1 MGQLGLSHFGPLEQK
16 IHFKATLRPKENPSV
31 NQALA
36 TSSLDSSPET
46 TRFGSGKSVK
56 RLEDQQLLLGAGQYT
71 NDVTLPGQSHLVFL
85 RSPYPHAKI
94 TRLDTMA
101 AKAMPGVYGLITGQ
115 DLLAAGVKP
124 MARPMNFKR
133 ADGGPLSSTTRYPLA
148 TDTVRFVGEP
158 IAAVVA
164 DTEENARNA
173 AEAIQIEFD
182 PLQSAST
189 LADALAPNAP
199 LFTEAPDNRVAETR
213 YGDITATQAAFAQ
226 AAHVVHLDI
235 VNQRVAALAIE
246 PRSVLAYPEN
256 GRLTIRMSSQ
266 MPTGVRTTV
275 SDLLGID
282 KEKVRV
288 LVGDVGGG
296 FGMKTGA
303 YAEDVVTAFCAHTL
317 ARPVK
322 WIADRSEEFL
332 SSAHGRDIQTKASLA
347 LAQDGKI
354 LGLRIETLA
363 NVGAYPTMTGLA
375 IQMLIGPWVQS
386 SVYDI
391 QTIDYHF
398 TGVMTNT
405 ASTGAYRGAGR
416 PEAIYNMERLMD
428 EAARVSGID
437 RVQLRRKNLIKP
449 DQMPYKN
456 PMGQVYDTGAFEMI
470 MNEALEKA
478 DWHGFAKREAAS
490 KAKGLWRGL
499 GIATFLEW
507 TGGNA
512 LEENVQVQ
520 ILADGMIEVVSAVNA
535 MGQGIATS
543 LAQLVVDV
551 FGVDISQVRVILGDT
566 DRANGFGSAG
576 SRSLFTGGSAMRV
589 GAEKTL
595 DKARELAG
603 QALEASASDL
613 AYQGGTFSVK
623 GTDLKISL
631 ADLAKRQPEAR
642 IEMQSS
648 TTASGPTW
656 PNGCHICEIE
666 LNPATGETKVVSYIS
681 MNDAGR
687 IVNPMIVEGQLDG
700 GAVQGMGQ
708 ALLEGMVYD
717 AESGQLLTGSL
728 MDYAAPRADIM
739 PEMFHTF
746 TNQTVPSTNNVL
758 GVKGVGELGT
768 IGATPCVVNAVADA
782 MARNGHA
789 DKALKL
795 QMPMTAFRLWELLH
809 SV

>member
-1 MGQLGLSHFGPLEQK
+1 
-16 IHFKATLRPKENPSV
+16 
-31 NQALA
+31 
-36 TSSLDSSPET
+36 
-46 TRFGSGKSVK
+46 
-56 RLEDQQLLLGAGQYT
+56 
-71 NDVTLPGQSHLVFL
+71 LPC
-85 RSPYPHAKI
+85 A
-94 TRLDTMA
+94 TRL
-101 AKAMPGVYGLITGQ
+101 
-115 DLLAAGVKP
+115 
-124 MARPMNFKR
+124 
-133 ADGGPLSSTTRYPLA
+133 S
-148 TDTVRFVGEP
+148 
-158 IAAVVA
+158 
-164 DTEENARNA
+164 
-173 AEAIQIEFD
+173 
-182 PLQSAST
+182 
-189 LADALAPNAP
+189 DALASEAP
-199 LFTEAPDNRVAETR
+199 LLTDAPDNRVAETR
-213 YGDITATQAAFAQ
+213 YGDAAATQAAFDQ

-235 VNQRVAALAIE
+235 VNQRLAALSIE
-246 PRSVLAYPEN
+246 PRSVLAYVEN
-256 GRLTIRMSSQ
+256 ARLTVRLSSQ
-266 MPTGVRTTV
+266 MPTGVRTALCDV
-275 SDLLGID
+275 IGLD
-282 KEKVRV
+282 KENVRV
-288 LVGDVGGG
+288 IVGDVGGG

-303 YAEDVVTAFCAHTL
+303 YAEDIVTAYCAHKL
-317 ARPVK
+317 GRPVK
-322 WIADRSEEFL
+322 WIADRNEEFL
-332 SSAHGRDIQTKASLA
+332 SSSHGRDIETKASMA
-347 LAQDGKI
+347 IAKDGKI

-416 PEAIYNMERLMD
+416 PEAIYNIERLMD

-437 RVQLRRKNLIKP
+437 RITLRRKNFVQP
-449 DQMPYKN
+449 SQMPYKN
-456 PMGQVYDTGAFEMI
+456 PMGQVYDVGAFEMI
-470 MNEALEKA
+470 MDEALQKA
-478 DWHGFAKREAAS
+478 DWLGFAQREAAS

-499 GIATFLEW
+499 GVATFLEW

-512 LEENVQVQ
+512 LEENVNVQV
-520 ILADGMIEVVSAVNA
+520 LSDGMIEVTSAVNA

-603 QALEASASDL
+603 QALEAAPTDL
-613 AYQGGTFSVK
+613 AYQSGTFSVK

-631 ADLAKRQPEAR
+631 AELAKKQPNER
-642 IEMQSS
+642 IEIQSS

-656 PNGCHICEIE
+656 PNGCHICEVE
-666 LNPATGETKVVSYIS
+666 VNPSTGETQVVSYTS
-681 MNDAGR
+681 VNDIGR
-687 IVNPMIVEGQLDG
+687 VVNPLIVEGQLDG

-708 ALLEGMVYD
+708 ALLEALVYD
-717 AESGQLLTGSL
+717 PESGQLVTGSL

-739 PEMFHTF
+739 PQMFHTF

-768 IGATPCVVNAVADA
+768 IGATPCVVNAIADA
-782 MARNGHA
+782 LAKNGLSKQAPH
-789 DKALKL
+789 L
-795 QMPMTAFRLWELLH
+795 QMPLTPYNLWEQMQ
-809 SV
+809 VE

>member
-1 MGQLGLSHFGPLEQK
+1 M
-16 IHFKATLRPKENPSV
+16 
-31 NQALA
+31 NQASA
-36 TSSLDSSPET
+36 TSSVDSSPET
-46 TRFGSGKSVK
+46 TRFGSGQSVK
-56 RLEDQQLLLGAGQYT
+56 RLEDHQLLLGDGQYT
-71 NDVTLPGQSHLVFL
+71 NDVSLPNQSFLVFL

-94 TRLDTMA
+94 TRLDTSA

-124 MARPMNFKR
+124 MARAMNFKR
-133 ADGGPLSSTTRYPLA
+133 ADGSPLSSTTRYPLA

-158 IAAVVA
+158 IVAVVA

-173 AEAIQIEFD
+173 SEAIQIEFD
-182 PLQSAST
+182 PLQSASN

-199 LFTEAPDNRVAETR
+199 LFTDAPDNRVAETR

-266 MPTGVRTTV
+266 MPTGVRNTV
-275 SDLLGID
+275 SDLIGID
-282 KEKVRV
+282 KENIRV
-288 LVGDVGGG
+288 IVGDVGGG

-332 SSAHGRDIQTKASLA
+332 SSAHGRDIQTKAALA
-347 LAQDGKI
+347 LAKDGKI

-437 RVQLRRKNLIKP
+437 RVELRRKNFIKP
-449 DQMPYKN
+449 EQMPYKN
-456 PMGQVYDTGAFEMI
+456 PMGQIYDTGAFEVI
-470 MNEALEKA
+470 MNGALEKA
-478 DWHGFAKREAAS
+478 NWQGFAKREADS
-490 KAKGLWRGL
+490 KARGLWRGL

-589 GAEKTL
+589 GAEKAL
-595 DKARELAG
+595 DKARDLAG
-603 QALEASASDL
+603 QALEASPADL

-623 GTDLKISL
+623 GTDLQISL
-631 ADLAKRQPEAR
+631 ADLAKRQPEER
-642 IEMQSS
+642 IEMHSS

-656 PNGCHICEIE
+656 PNGCHICEVE
-666 LNPATGETKVVSYIS
+666 LNPATGETKVVSYTS

-717 AESGQLLTGSL
+717 PESGQLLTGSL

-739 PEMFHTF
+739 PAMFHTY

-782 MARNGHA
+782 MARNGQA
-789 DKALKL
+789 DKAPKL
-795 QMPMTAFRLWELLH
+795 QMPMTPFRLWQLLH
-809 SV
+809 AG

>member
-1 MGQLGLSHFGPLEQK
+1 MSDNTTQAIPEQ
-16 IHFKATLRPKENPSV
+16 
-31 NQALA
+31 
-36 TSSLDSSPET
+36 T
-46 TRFGSGKSVK
+46 TRFGSGHAVK
-56 RLEDQQLLLGAGQYT
+56 RVEDQLLLLGSGTYA
-71 NDVTLPGQSHLVFL
+71 NDVSLPDQSHLVFL

-94 TRLDTMA
+94 TSIDTQA
-101 AKAMPGVYGLITGQ
+101 AKAMPGVHGVLTGQ
-115 DLLAAGVKP
+115 DLLAAGLKP
-124 MARPMNFKR
+124 MARPVNFKR
-133 ADGGPLSSTTRYPLA
+133 ADGSPLSSTTRYILA

-158 IAAVVA
+158 VVAVVA
-164 DTEENARNA
+164 ETEEQAKNA
-173 AEAIQIEFD
+173 AEAIQIDFE
-182 PLQSAST
+182 PLPSAT
-189 LADALAPNAP
+189 LLSDALAPSAP
-199 LFTEAPDNRVAETR
+199 LLTEAPDNRVAETR
-213 YGDITATQAAFAQ
+213 YGDAAATQRAFDQ
-226 AAHVVHLDI
+226 AVHVVHLNI
-235 VNQRVAALAIE
+235 VNQRLAALSIE
-246 PRSVLAYPEN
+246 PRSVLAYVDN
-256 GRLTIRMSSQ
+256 GRLTIRLSSQ
-266 MPTGVRTTV
+266 MPTGVRTSV
-275 SDLLGID
+275 CDVIGLD
-282 KEKVRV
+282 KENVRV
-288 LVGDVGGG
+288 IVGDVGGG

-303 YAEDVVTAFCAHTL
+303 YAEDLVTAYCAHKL
-317 ARPVK
+317 GRPVK
-322 WIADRSEEFL
+322 WIADRNEEFL
-332 SSAHGRDIQTKASLA
+332 SSSHGRDIETQASLA

-398 TGVMTNT
+398 TGVLTNT

-437 RVQLRRKNLIKP
+437 RIELRRKNFVTP
-449 DQMPYKN
+449 SQMPYKN
-456 PMGQVYDTGAFEMI
+456 PMGQVYDVGDFEMI
-470 MNEALEKA
+470 MDEALQKA
-478 DWHGFAKREAAS
+478 DWNGFAQREATS

-499 GIATFLEW
+499 GVATFLEW

-512 LEENVQVQ
+512 LEENVHVQ
-520 ILADGMIEVVSAVNA
+520 ILADGMIEVASAVNA

-595 DKARELAG
+595 GKARDLAG
-603 QALEASASDL
+603 QALEASPADL
-613 AYQGGTFSVK
+613 AYQSGSFSVK

-631 ADLAKRQPEAR
+631 AELAKRQPDGR
-642 IEMQSS
+642 IEIQSS

-656 PNGCHICEIE
+656 PNGCHICEVEI
-666 LNPATGETKVVSYIS
+666 NPSTGETQVVSYTS
-681 MNDAGR
+681 VNDIGR
-687 IVNPMIVEGQLDG
+687 VVNPMIVEGQLDG

-708 ALLEGMVYD
+708 ALLEALVYD
-717 AESGQLLTGSL
+717 PESGQLVTGSL

-739 PEMFHTF
+739 PQMFNTY
-746 TNQTVPSTNNVL
+746 TNQSVPSTNNVL

-768 IGATPCVVNAVADA
+768 IGATPCVVNAIADA
-782 MARNGHA
+782 LARNGQA
-789 DKALKL
+789 DKAPQL
-795 QMPMTAFRLWELLH
+795 QMPLTPYKLWEQMQAN
-809 SV
+809 

>member
-1 MGQLGLSHFGPLEQK
+1 MGQLGVSHFGPLEQK
-16 IHFKATLRPKENPSV
+16 IHFKATLRLKETPSV

-71 NDVTLPGQSHLVFL
+71 NDVTLPGQSYLVFL

-94 TRLDTMA
+94 TRLDTLA

-173 AEAIQIEFD
+173 VEAIQIEFD

-666 LNPATGETKVVSYIS
+666 LNPATGETKVVSYTS

>member
-1 MGQLGLSHFGPLEQK
+1 MGQLGASHFRPLKQK

-36 TSSLDSSPET
+36 TPSLDSSPET

-71 NDVTLPGQSHLVFL
+71 NDVTLPGQSYLVFL

-94 TRLDTMA
+94 TNLDTTA

-133 ADGGPLSSTTRYPLA
+133 ADGSPLSCTTRYPLA

-158 IAAVVA
+158 IVAVVA

-173 AEAIQIEFD
+173 TEAIQIEFD

-199 LFTEAPDNRVAETR
+199 LFTDAPDNRVAETR

-226 AAHVVHLDI
+226 AAHVIHLDI

-266 MPTGVRTTV
+266 MPSGVRTTV
-275 SDLLGID
+275 SDLLSID

-398 TGVMTNT
+398 TGVMTHT

-416 PEAIYNMERLMD
+416 PEAIYNMERLLD

-437 RVQLRRKNLIKP
+437 RVQLRRKNFIKP
-449 DQMPYKN
+449 EQMPYKN

-470 MNEALEKA
+470 MDEALDKA

-520 ILADGMIEVVSAVNA
+520 ILADGMIEVASAVNA

-603 QALEASASDL
+603 QALEASAADL

-666 LNPATGETKVVSYIS
+666 LNPATGETKVVSYTS

-708 ALLEGMVYD
+708 ALLEGLVYD
-717 AESGQLLTGSL
+717 PESGQLLTGSL

-782 MARNGHA
+782 MARNGNA
-789 DKALKL
+789 NKALKL
-795 QMPMTAFRLWELLH
+795 QMPMTPFRLWELLH
-809 SV
+809 TE

>member
-1 MGQLGLSHFGPLEQK
+1 MSDNTTQAIPEQ
-16 IHFKATLRPKENPSV
+16 
-31 NQALA
+31 
-36 TSSLDSSPET
+36 T
-46 TRFGSGKSVK
+46 TRFGSGHAVK
-56 RLEDQQLLLGAGQYT
+56 RVEDQLLLLGSGTYA
-71 NDVTLPGQSHLVFL
+71 NDVSLPGQTHLVFL

-94 TRLDTMA
+94 TSIDTQA
-101 AKAMPGVYGLITGQ
+101 AKAMPGVHGVLTGQ
-115 DLLAAGVKP
+115 DLLAAGLKP
-124 MARPMNFKR
+124 MARPVNFKR
-133 ADGGPLSSTTRYPLA
+133 ADGSPLSSTTRYILA

-158 IAAVVA
+158 IVAVVA
-164 DTEENARNA
+164 DTEEQAKNA
-173 AEAIQIEFD
+173 AEAIQIDFE
-182 PLQSAST
+182 PLPSAT
-189 LADALAPNAP
+189 LLSDALAPSAP
-199 LFTEAPDNRVAETR
+199 LLTEAPDNRVAETR
-213 YGDITATQAAFAQ
+213 YGDAAATQKAFDQ
-226 AAHVVHLDI
+226 AAHVIHLNI
-235 VNQRVAALAIE
+235 VNQRLAALSIE
-246 PRSVLAYPEN
+246 PRSVLAYIDN
-256 GRLTIRMSSQ
+256 GRLTIRLSSQ
-266 MPTGVRTTV
+266 MPTGVRTSV
-275 SDLLGID
+275 CDVMGLN
-282 KEKVRV
+282 KENVRV
-288 LVGDVGGG
+288 IVGDVGGG

-303 YAEDVVTAFCAHTL
+303 YAEDLVTAYCAHKL
-317 ARPVK
+317 GCPVK
-322 WIADRSEEFL
+322 WIADRNEEFL
-332 SSAHGRDIQTKASLA
+332 SSSHGRDIETQASMA

-354 LGLRIETLA
+354 LGLRIESLA

-398 TGVMTNT
+398 TGVLTNT

-437 RVQLRRKNLIKP
+437 RIELRRKNFVTP
-449 DQMPYKN
+449 SQMPYKN
-456 PMGQVYDTGAFEMI
+456 PMGQVYDVGAFEMI
-470 MNEALEKA
+470 MDEALQKA
-478 DWHGFAKREAAS
+478 DWNGFAQREATS

-499 GIATFLEW
+499 GVATFLEW

-520 ILADGMIEVVSAVNA
+520 ILADGMIEVASAVNA

-603 QALEASASDL
+603 QALEASPADL
-613 AYQGGTFSVK
+613 AYQAGSFSVK

-631 ADLAKRQPEAR
+631 AELAKRQPDAR
-642 IEMQSS
+642 IEIQSS

-656 PNGCHICEIE
+656 PNGCHICEVE
-666 LNPATGETKVVSYIS
+666 VNPSTGEAQVLSYTS
-681 MNDAGR
+681 VNDIGR
-687 IVNPMIVEGQLDG
+687 VVNPMIVEGQLDG

-708 ALLEGMVYD
+708 ALLEALVYD
-717 AESGQLLTGSL
+717 AESGQLVTGSL

-739 PEMFHTF
+739 PKMFKTY
-746 TNQTVPSTNNVL
+746 TNQSVPSTNNVL

-768 IGATPCVVNAVADA
+768 IGATPCVVNAIADA
-782 MARNGHA
+782 LARNGQA
-789 DKALKL
+789 DKAPQL
-795 QMPMTAFRLWELLH
+795 QMPLTPYKLWEQMQAN
-809 SV
+809 

>member
-1 MGQLGLSHFGPLEQK
+1 M
-16 IHFKATLRPKENPSV
+16 

-71 NDVTLPGQSHLVFL
+71 NDVTLPGQSYLVFL

-94 TRLDTMA
+94 TRLDTLA

-133 ADGGPLSSTTRYPLA
+133 ADGSPLSSTTRFPLA

-158 IAAVVA
+158 IVAVVA

-173 AEAIQIEFD
+173 AEAIQIDFD

-226 AAHVVHLDI
+226 GAHVVHLDI

-375 IQMLIGPWVQS
+375 IQMVIGPWVQS

-437 RVQLRRKNLIKP
+437 RVELRRKNFIKP
-449 DQMPYKN
+449 EQMPYKN
-456 PMGQVYDTGAFEMI
+456 PMGQIYDTGAFEMI

-520 ILADGMIEVVSAVNA
+520 ILADGMIEVASAVNA

-595 DKARELAG
+595 DKARHLAG
-603 QALEASASDL
+603 QALEASPADL
-613 AYQGGTFSVK
+613 AYQAGSFSVK
-623 GTDLKISL
+623 GTDLQISL
-631 ADLAKRQPEAR
+631 ADLAKRQPEAP

-656 PNGCHICEIE
+656 PNGCHICEVE
-666 LNPATGETKVVSYIS
+666 LNPATGETRVVSYTS

-708 ALLEGMVYD
+708 ALLEGLVYD

-739 PEMFHTF
+739 PEMFHTH

-768 IGATPCVVNAVADA
+768 IGATPCVVNALADA
-782 MARNGHA
+782 LARNGNA
-789 DKALKL
+789 DKAPKL
-795 QMPMTAFRLWELLH
+795 QMPLTPFRLWELLH
-809 SV
+809 KA

>member
-1 MGQLGLSHFGPLEQK
+1 
-16 IHFKATLRPKENPSV
+16 V
-31 NQALA
+31 NQASA
-36 TSSLDSSPET
+36 TSSLDSTPET
-46 TRFGSGKSVK
+46 ARFGSGQSVK
-56 RLEDQQLLLGAGQYT
+56 RLEDQQLLVGAGQYT
-71 NDVTLPGQSHLVFL
+71 NDVSLPNQSFLVFF

-94 TRLDTMA
+94 TRLDTSA
-101 AKAMPGVYGLITGQ
+101 AKGMPGVHGLITGQ

-124 MARPMNFKR
+124 MARAMNFKR
-133 ADGGPLSSTTRYPLA
+133 ADGSPLSSTTRYPLA

-158 IAAVVA
+158 IVAVVA

-173 AEAIQIEFD
+173 SEAIQIEFD
-182 PLQSAST
+182 PLQSASN

-199 LFTEAPDNRVAETR
+199 LFTDAPDNRVAETR
-213 YGDITATQAAFAQ
+213 YGDITATQAAFKQ

-256 GRLTIRMSSQ
+256 GRLTIRMSTQ

-347 LAQDGKI
+347 LAQNGKI

-437 RVQLRRKNLIKP
+437 RVELRRQNFIKP
-449 DQMPYKN
+449 EQMPYKN
-456 PMGQVYDTGAFEMI
+456 PMGQIYDTGAFEMI
-470 MNEALEKA
+470 MNGALEKA
-478 DWHGFAKREAAS
+478 NWQGFAKREAAS
-490 KAKGLWRGL
+490 KAKGFWRGL

-603 QALEASASDL
+603 QALEASAADL
-613 AYQGGTFSVK
+613 AYQGGTFSVR
-623 GTDLKISL
+623 GTDLQISL

-656 PNGCHICEIE
+656 PNGCHVCEVE
-666 LNPATGETKVVSYIS
+666 LNPATGETKVVSYTS

-708 ALLEGMVYD
+708 ALLEGLVYD
-717 AESGQLLTGSL
+717 PESGQLLTGSL

-782 MARNGHA
+782 MARNGNA
-789 DKALKL
+789 NKALKL
-795 QMPMTAFRLWELLH
+795 QMPMTPYRLWELLH
-809 SV
+809 KV

>member
-1 MGQLGLSHFGPLEQK
+1 M
-16 IHFKATLRPKENPSV
+16 

-36 TSSLDSSPET
+36 TSSVDSSPET

-71 NDVTLPGQSHLVFL
+71 NDVTLPNQSYLVFL

-94 TRLDTMA
+94 TRLNTSA

-115 DLLAAGVKP
+115 DLLTAGVKP

-133 ADGGPLSSTTRYPLA
+133 ADGGPLSSTTRHLLA

-158 IAAVVA
+158 IVAVVA
-164 DTEENARNA
+164 DSEENARNA

-189 LADALAPNAP
+189 LADALAPHAP

-275 SDLLGID
+275 SDLIGLD

-437 RVQLRRKNLIKP
+437 RIELRRKNFIKP
-449 DQMPYKN
+449 EQMPYKN

-478 DWHGFAKREAAS
+478 DWQGFAKREAAS

-520 ILADGMIEVVSAVNA
+520 ILADGMIEVASAVNA

-595 DKARELAG
+595 DKARDLAG
-603 QALEASASDL
+603 QALEASPADL

-623 GTDLKISL
+623 GTDLQISL
-631 ADLAKRQPEAR
+631 ADLAKRQPDAR

-648 TTASGPTW
+648 TTANGPTW

-666 LNPATGETKVVSYIS
+666 LNPATGETKVVSYTS

-789 DKALKL
+789 DKALKI
-795 QMPMTAFRLWELLH
+795 QMPMTSFRLWELLH
-809 SV
+809 SA

>member
-1 MGQLGLSHFGPLEQK
+1 MSDNATQAIPEQ
-16 IHFKATLRPKENPSV
+16 
-31 NQALA
+31 
-36 TSSLDSSPET
+36 T
-46 TRFGSGKSVK
+46 TRFGSGNAVK
-56 RLEDQQLLLGAGQYT
+56 RVEDQLLLMGSGTYA
-71 NDVTLPGQSHLVFL
+71 NDVSLPGQTHLVFL

-94 TRLDTMA
+94 TSIDTQA
-101 AKAMPGVYGLITGQ
+101 AKAMPGVHGVLTGQ
-115 DLLAAGVKP
+115 DLLASGLKP

-133 ADGGPLSSTTRYPLA
+133 ADGSPLSSTTRFILA

-158 IAAVVA
+158 IVAVVA
-164 DTEENARNA
+164 DTEEQAKNA
-173 AEAIQIEFD
+173 AEAIQIDFE
-182 PLQSAST
+182 PLASAT
-189 LADALAPNAP
+189 LLSDALAASAP
-199 LFTEAPDNRVAETR
+199 LLTEAPDNRVAETR
-213 YGDITATQAAFAQ
+213 YGDAAATQKAFDQ
-226 AAHVVHLDI
+226 AAHVVHLNI
-235 VNQRVAALAIE
+235 VNQRLAALSIE
-246 PRSVLAYPEN
+246 PRSVLAYVDN
-256 GRLTIRMSSQ
+256 GRLTIRLSSQ
-266 MPTGVRTTV
+266 MPTGVRTAV
-275 SDLLGID
+275 CDVIGLN
-282 KEKVRV
+282 KENVRV
-288 LVGDVGGG
+288 IVGDVGGG

-303 YAEDVVTAFCAHTL
+303 YAEDLVTAYCAHKL
-317 ARPVK
+317 GRPVK
-322 WIADRSEEFL
+322 WIADRNEEFL
-332 SSAHGRDIQTKASLA
+332 SSSHGRDIETQASMA

-398 TGVMTNT
+398 TGVLTNT

-437 RVQLRRKNLIKP
+437 RIELRRKNFVTP
-449 DQMPYKN
+449 SQMPYKN
-456 PMGQVYDTGAFEMI
+456 PMGQVYDVGAFEMI
-470 MNEALEKA
+470 MDEALQKA
-478 DWHGFAKREAAS
+478 DWNGFAQREAAS

-499 GIATFLEW
+499 GVATFLEW

-520 ILADGMIEVVSAVNA
+520 ILADGMIEVASAVNA

-603 QALEASASDL
+603 QALEASPADL
-613 AYQGGTFSVK
+613 AYQSGSFSVK

-631 ADLAKRQPEAR
+631 AELAKRQPDAR
-642 IEMQSS
+642 IEIQSS

-656 PNGCHICEIE
+656 PNGCHICEVE
-666 LNPATGETKVVSYIS
+666 VNPSTGETQVVSYTS
-681 MNDAGR
+681 VNDIGR
-687 IVNPMIVEGQLDG
+687 VVNPMIVEGQLDG

-708 ALLEGMVYD
+708 ALLEALVYD
-717 AESGQLLTGSL
+717 AESGQLVTGSL

-739 PEMFHTF
+739 PQMFKTY
-746 TNQTVPSTNNVL
+746 TNQSVPSTNNVL

-768 IGATPCVVNAVADA
+768 IGATPCVVNAIADA
-782 MARNGHA
+782 LARNGQA
-789 DKALKL
+789 DKAPQL
-795 QMPMTAFRLWELLH
+795 QMPLTPYKLWEQMQ
-809 SV
+809 SN

>member
-1 MGQLGLSHFGPLEQK
+1 M
-16 IHFKATLRPKENPSV
+16 

-71 NDVTLPGQSHLVFL
+71 NDVTLPGQSYLVFL
-85 RSPYPHAKI
+85 RSPYPHATI
-94 TRLDTMA
+94 TRLDTLA

-158 IAAVVA
+158 IVAVVA

-173 AEAIQIEFD
+173 VEAIQIEFD

-199 LFTEAPDNRVAETR
+199 LFTDAPDNRVAETR

-226 AAHVVHLDI
+226 AAHVIHLDI

-363 NVGAYPTMTGLA
+363 NVGAYPTMTGLT
-375 IQMLIGPWVQS
+375 IQLLIGPWVQS

-437 RVQLRRKNLIKP
+437 RVALRRKNFIKP
-449 DQMPYKN
+449 EQMPYKN

-470 MNEALEKA
+470 MSEALEKA
-478 DWHGFAKREAAS
+478 DWHGFTNREAAS

-520 ILADGMIEVVSAVNA
+520 ILADGVIEVASAVNA

-551 FGVDISQVRVILGDT
+551 FGVDISKVRVILGDT

-589 GAEKTL
+589 GAEKAL
-595 DKARELAG
+595 DKARDLAG
-603 QALEASASDL
+603 QALEASPADL
-613 AYQGGTFSVK
+613 AYQGGTFSIK
-623 GTDLKISL
+623 GTDLQISL

-656 PNGCHICEIE
+656 PNGCHICEVE
-666 LNPATGETKVVSYIS
+666 LNPATGETKVVSYTS

-708 ALLEGMVYD
+708 ALLEGLVYD
-717 AESGQLLTGSL
+717 PESGQLITGSL

-739 PEMFHTF
+739 PQMFHTF

-758 GVKGVGELGT
+758 GVNGVGEWGT

-782 MARNGHA
+782 MARNGNAH
-789 DKALKL
+789 KALNL
-795 QMPMTAFRLWELLH
+795 QMPMTPFRLWELLH
-809 SV
+809 TM

>member
-1 MGQLGLSHFGPLEQK
+1 MSDNTIQAIPEQ
-16 IHFKATLRPKENPSV
+16 
-31 NQALA
+31 
-36 TSSLDSSPET
+36 T
-46 TRFGSGKSVK
+46 TRFGSGNAVK
-56 RLEDQQLLLGAGQYT
+56 RVEDQLLLMGSGTYA
-71 NDVTLPGQSHLVFL
+71 NDVSLPGQTHLVFL

-94 TRLDTMA
+94 TSIDTQA
-101 AKAMPGVYGLITGQ
+101 AKAMPGVHGVLTGQ
-115 DLLAAGVKP
+115 DLLAAGLKP
-124 MARPMNFKR
+124 MARPVNFKR
-133 ADGGPLSSTTRYPLA
+133 ADGSPLSSTTRFILA

-158 IAAVVA
+158 IVAVVA
-164 DTEENARNA
+164 DTEEQAKNAV
-173 AEAIQIEFD
+173 EAIQIDFE
-182 PLQSAST
+182 PLASAT
-189 LADALAPNAP
+189 LLSDALAPSAP
-199 LFTEAPDNRVAETR
+199 LLTEAPDNRVAETR
-213 YGDITATQAAFAQ
+213 YGDAAATQKAFDQ
-226 AAHVVHLDI
+226 AAHVVHLNI
-235 VNQRVAALAIE
+235 VNQRLAALSIE
-246 PRSVLAYPEN
+246 PRSVLAYEDN
-256 GRLTIRMSSQ
+256 GRLTIRLSSQ
-266 MPTGVRTTV
+266 MPTGFRTSV
-275 SDLLGID
+275 CDVIGLD
-282 KEKVRV
+282 KENVRV
-288 LVGDVGGG
+288 IVGDVGGG

-303 YAEDVVTAFCAHTL
+303 YAEDLVTAYCAHKL
-317 ARPVK
+317 GRPVK
-322 WIADRSEEFL
+322 WIADRNEEFL
-332 SSAHGRDIQTKASLA
+332 SSSHGRDIETQASMA

-375 IQMLIGPWVQS
+375 IQLLIGPWVQS

-398 TGVMTNT
+398 TGVLTNT

-437 RVQLRRKNLIKP
+437 RIELRRKNFVTP
-449 DQMPYKN
+449 SQMPYKN
-456 PMGQVYDTGAFEMI
+456 PMGQVYDVGAFEMI
-470 MNEALEKA
+470 MDEALQKA
-478 DWHGFAKREAAS
+478 DWNGFAQREAAS

-499 GIATFLEW
+499 GVATFLEW

-512 LEENVQVQ
+512 LEENVHVQ
-520 ILADGMIEVVSAVNA
+520 ILADGMIEVASAVNA

-603 QALEASASDL
+603 QALEASPADL
-613 AYQGGTFSVK
+613 AYQSGSFSVK

-631 ADLAKRQPEAR
+631 AELAKRQPDAR
-642 IEMQSS
+642 IEIQSS

-656 PNGCHICEIE
+656 PNGCHICEVE
-666 LNPATGETKVVSYIS
+666 VNPYTGETQVVSYTS
-681 MNDAGR
+681 VNDVGR
-687 IVNPMIVEGQLDG
+687 VVNPMIVEGQLDG

-708 ALLEGMVYD
+708 ALLEALVYD
-717 AESGQLLTGSL
+717 AESGQLVTGSL

-739 PEMFHTF
+739 PQMFKTY
-746 TNQTVPSTNNVL
+746 TNQSVPSTNNVL

-768 IGATPCVVNAVADA
+768 IGATPCVVNAIADA
-782 MARNGHA
+782 LARNGQA
-789 DKALKL
+789 DKAPQL
-795 QMPMTAFRLWELLH
+795 QMPLTPYKLWEQMQAN
-809 SV
+809 

>member
-1 MGQLGLSHFGPLEQK
+1 MNHP
-16 IHFKATLRPKENPSV
+16 
-31 NQALA
+31 
-36 TSSLDSSPET
+36 SSLSGPASAAAQAPLQES
-46 TRFGSGKSVK
+46 TRFGSGQAVK
-56 RLEDQQLLLGAGQYT
+56 RLEDQQLLLGAGVYA
-71 NDVTLPGQSHLVFL
+71 NDVSLPQQTHLVFL
-85 RSPYPHAKI
+85 RSPYPHANI
-94 TRLDTMA
+94 TRIDTTA
-101 AKAMPGVYGLITGQ
+101 AKNMPGVHCVLTGS

-124 MARPMNFKR
+124 MARAMNFKR
-133 ADGGPLSSTTRYPLA
+133 ADGSPLSSTTRHILA
-148 TDTVRFVGEP
+148 VDTVRFVGEP

-164 DTEENARNA
+164 DSELQAKDA
-173 AEAIQIEFD
+173 AEAIEIEFD
-182 PLQSAST
+182 ALPSAT
-189 LADALAPNAP
+189 RLADALSPTAP
-199 LFTEAPDNRVAETR
+199 LLTDAPDNRVAETR
-213 YGDITATQAAFAQ
+213 YGSIEATKAAFDQ
-226 AAHVVHLDI
+226 AAHVVQLDI
-235 VNQRVAALAIE
+235 VNQRLAALSIE
-246 PRSVLAYPEN
+246 PRSVLAYPEQ
-256 GRLTIRMSSQ
+256 GRLHIRMSSQ
-266 MPTGVRTTV
+266 MPTGVRNTV
-275 SDLLGID
+275 SDLIGID

-288 LVGDVGGG
+288 IVGDVGGG

-303 YAEDVVTAFCAHTL
+303 YAEDVVTAYCAHTL
-317 ARPVK
+317 NRPVK
-322 WIADRSEEFL
+322 WIADRGEEFL
-332 SSAHGRDIQTKASLA
+332 SSSHGRDIETKAA
-347 LAQDGKI
+347 MAIDKDGKI
-354 LGLRIETLA
+354 LGLKIESLA

-375 IQMLIGPWVQS
+375 IQMMIGPWVQS

-437 RVQLRRKNLIKP
+437 RVELRRKNFIKP
-449 DQMPYKN
+449 AQMPYKN
-456 PMGQVYDTGAFEMI
+456 PMGQVYDTGAFELI

-478 DWHGFAKREAAS
+478 DWQGFAKREASS
-490 KAKGLWRGL
+490 KAQGLWRGL

-512 LEENVQVQ
+512 LEENVHIQ
-520 ILADGMIEVVSAVNA
+520 ILADGTIEVASAVNA

-551 FGVDISQVRVILGDT
+551 FGVDISQVRVVLGDT

-603 QALEASASDL
+603 QALEASPADL
-613 AYQGGTFSVK
+613 SYQGGTFSVK

-631 ADLAKRQPEAR
+631 SDLAKRQPEAR

-656 PNGCHICEIE
+656 PNGCHICEVE
-666 LNPATGETKVVSYIS
+666 MNPSTGEIKVVSYTS
-681 MNDAGR
+681 MNDVGR
-687 IVNPMIVEGQLDG
+687 VVNPMIVEGQLDG

-708 ALLEGMVYD
+708 ALLEALTYD
-717 AESGQLLTGSL
+717 AESGQLVTGSL

-746 TNQTVPSTNNVL
+746 TNQSIPSTNNVL

-782 MARNGHA
+782 LARNGLGA
-789 DKALKL
+789 KSAFL
-795 QMPMTAFRLWELLH
+795 QMPLTPFRVWELLQK
-809 SV
+809 

>member
-1 MGQLGLSHFGPLEQK
+1 MGQLGASHFRPLKQK

-36 TSSLDSSPET
+36 TPSLDSSPET

-71 NDVTLPGQSHLVFL
+71 NDVTLPGQSYLVFL

-94 TRLDTMA
+94 TNLDTTA

-133 ADGGPLSSTTRYPLA
+133 ADGSPLSCTTRYPLA

-158 IAAVVA
+158 IVAVVA

-173 AEAIQIEFD
+173 TEAIQIEFD

-199 LFTEAPDNRVAETR
+199 LFTDAPDNRVAETR
-213 YGDITATQAAFAQ
+213 YGDIAATQAAFAQ
-226 AAHVVHLDI
+226 AAHVIHLDI

-266 MPTGVRTTV
+266 MPSGVRTTV
-275 SDLLGID
+275 SDLLSID

-398 TGVMTNT
+398 TGVMTHT

-416 PEAIYNMERLMD
+416 PEAIYNMERLLD

-437 RVQLRRKNLIKP
+437 RVQLRRKNFIKP
-449 DQMPYKN
+449 EQMPYKN

-470 MNEALEKA
+470 MDEALDKA
-478 DWHGFAKREAAS
+478 DWHGFSKREAAS

-603 QALEASASDL
+603 QALEASAADL

-666 LNPATGETKVVSYIS
+666 LNPATGETKVVSYTS

-708 ALLEGMVYD
+708 ALLEGLVYD
-717 AESGQLLTGSL
+717 PESGQLLTGSL

-782 MARNGHA
+782 MARNGNA
-789 DKALKL
+789 NKALKL
-795 QMPMTAFRLWELLH
+795 QMPMTPFRLWELLH
-809 SV
+809 TE

>member
-1 MGQLGLSHFGPLEQK
+1 QK

-666 LNPATGETKVVSYIS
+666 LNPATGETKVVSYTS

>member
-1 MGQLGLSHFGPLEQK
+1 
-16 IHFKATLRPKENPSV
+16 
-31 NQALA
+31 
-36 TSSLDSSPET
+36 
-46 TRFGSGKSVK
+46 
-56 RLEDQQLLLGAGQYT
+56 
-71 NDVTLPGQSHLVFL
+71 
-85 RSPYPHAKI
+85 
-94 TRLDTMA
+94 
-101 AKAMPGVYGLITGQ
+101 
-115 DLLAAGVKP
+115 
-124 MARPMNFKR
+124 
-133 ADGGPLSSTTRYPLA
+133 
-148 TDTVRFVGEP
+148 
-158 IAAVVA
+158 
-164 DTEENARNA
+164 
-173 AEAIQIEFD
+173 
-182 PLQSAST
+182 
-189 LADALAPNAP
+189 
-199 LFTEAPDNRVAETR
+199 
-213 YGDITATQAAFAQ
+213 
-226 AAHVVHLDI
+226 
-235 VNQRVAALAIE
+235 
-246 PRSVLAYPEN
+246 
-256 GRLTIRMSSQ
+256 
-266 MPTGVRTTV
+266 
-275 SDLLGID
+275 
-282 KEKVRV
+282 
-288 LVGDVGGG
+288 
-296 FGMKTGA
+296 
-303 YAEDVVTAFCAHTL
+303 
-317 ARPVK
+317 
-322 WIADRSEEFL
+322 
-332 SSAHGRDIQTKASLA
+332 
-347 LAQDGKI
+347 
-354 LGLRIETLA
+354 
-363 NVGAYPTMTGLA
+363 
-375 IQMLIGPWVQS
+375 
-386 SVYDI
+386 
-391 QTIDYHF
+391 
-398 TGVMTNT
+398 
-405 ASTGAYRGAGR
+405 
-416 PEAIYNMERLMD
+416 
-428 EAARVSGID
+428 
-437 RVQLRRKNLIKP
+437 
-449 DQMPYKN
+449 
-456 PMGQVYDTGAFEMI
+456 MI
-470 MNEALEKA
+470 MNEALEKS
-478 DWHGFAKREAAS
+478 DWQGFAKREAAS
-490 KAKGLWRGL
+490 KAKGLWRGM

-520 ILADGMIEVVSAVNA
+520 ILADGMIEVASAVNA

-595 DKARELAG
+595 DKARDLAG
-603 QALEASASDL
+603 QALEASPADL

-666 LNPATGETKVVSYIS
+666 LNPATGETKVVSYTS

-789 DKALKL
+789 QKALKL
-795 QMPMTAFRLWELLH
+795 QMPMTPFRLWELLNR
-809 SV
+809 V

>member
-1 MGQLGLSHFGPLEQK
+1 
-16 IHFKATLRPKENPSV
+16 V

-36 TSSLDSSPET
+36 TSSVDSSPET

-71 NDVTLPGQSHLVFL
+71 NDVTLPNQSYLVFL

-94 TRLDTMA
+94 TRLNTSA

-115 DLLAAGVKP
+115 DLLTAGVKP

-133 ADGGPLSSTTRYPLA
+133 ADGGPLSSTTRHLLA

-158 IAAVVA
+158 IVAVVA
-164 DTEENARNA
+164 DSEENARNA

-189 LADALAPNAP
+189 LADALAPHPP

-275 SDLLGID
+275 SDLIGLD

-437 RVQLRRKNLIKP
+437 RIELRRKNFIKP
-449 DQMPYKN
+449 EQMPYKN

-478 DWHGFAKREAAS
+478 DWQGFAKREAAS

-520 ILADGMIEVVSAVNA
+520 ILADGMIEVASAVNA

-595 DKARELAG
+595 DKARDLAG
-603 QALEASASDL
+603 QALEASPADL
-613 AYQGGTFSVK
+613 AYQSGTFSIK
-623 GTDLKISL
+623 GTDLQISL
-631 ADLAKRQPEAR
+631 ADLAKRQPDAR

-648 TTASGPTW
+648 TTANGPTW

-666 LNPATGETKVVSYIS
+666 LNPATGETKVVSYTS

-789 DKALKL
+789 DKALKI
-795 QMPMTAFRLWELLH
+795 QMPMTSFRLWELLH
-809 SV
+809 SA

>member
-1 MGQLGLSHFGPLEQK
+1 MTTPQMIS
-16 IHFKATLRPKENPSV
+16 S
-31 NQALA
+31 LA
-36 TSSLDSSPET
+36 TQESSQAT
-46 TRFGSGKSVK
+46 TRFGSGNAVQ
-56 RLEDQQLLLGAGQYT
+56 RVEDQLLLLGAGKYT
-71 NDVTLPGQSHLVFL
+71 NDVSLPGQSHLVFL

-94 TRLDTMA
+94 IGLDTHA
-101 AKAMPGVYGLITGQ
+101 AKAMPGVQSVLTGQ
-115 DLLAAGVKP
+115 ELLAAGLKP

-133 ADGGPLSSTTRYPLA
+133 ADGSALSSTTRHILA
-148 TDTVRFVGEP
+148 TDRVRFVGEP

-164 DTEENARNA
+164 DTEEQAKNAV
-173 AEAIQIEFD
+173 EAIQIDFE
-182 PLQSAST
+182 PLPSATRLS
-189 LADALAPNAP
+189 DALAVSAP
-199 LFTEAPDNRVAETR
+199 LLTEAPDNKVAETR
-213 YGDITATQAAFAQ
+213 YGDATATQAAFDQ

-235 VNQRVAALAIE
+235 VNQRLAALSIE
-246 PRSVLAYPEN
+246 PRSVLAYVDN
-256 GRLTIRMSSQ
+256 GRLTIRLSSQ
-266 MPTGVRTTV
+266 MPTGVRTAV
-275 SDLLGID
+275 CDVIGLD
-282 KEKVRV
+282 KENVRV
-288 LVGDVGGG
+288 IVGDVGGG

-303 YAEDVVTAFCAHTL
+303 YAEDIVTAYCAHKL
-317 ARPVK
+317 GRPVK
-322 WIADRSEEFL
+322 WIADRNEEFL
-332 SSAHGRDIQTKASLA
+332 SSSHGRDIETKASMA
-347 LAQDGKI
+347 IAKDGKI

-416 PEAIYNMERLMD
+416 PEAIYNIERLMD

-437 RVQLRRKNLIKP
+437 RIALRRKNFVQP
-449 DQMPYKN
+449 SQMPYKN
-456 PMGQVYDTGAFEMI
+456 PMGQVYDVGAFEII
-470 MNEALEKA
+470 MDEALQKA
-478 DWHGFAKREAAS
+478 DWTGFTQREAAS

-499 GIATFLEW
+499 GVATFLEW

-512 LEENVQVQ
+512 LEENVNVQV
-520 ILADGMIEVVSAVNA
+520 LADGMIEVTSAVNA

-603 QALEASASDL
+603 QALEASPTDL
-613 AYQGGTFSVK
+613 AYQSGTFSVR

-631 ADLAKRQPEAR
+631 ADLAKRQPNER
-642 IEMQSS
+642 IEIQSS

-656 PNGCHICEIE
+656 PNGCHICEVE
-666 LNPATGETKVVSYIS
+666 VNPSTGEAQVVSYTS
-681 MNDAGR
+681 VNDVGR
-687 IVNPMIVEGQLDG
+687 VVNPMIVEGQLDG
-700 GAVQGMGQ
+700 GAIQGMGQ
-708 ALLEGMVYD
+708 ALLEELVYD
-717 AESGQLLTGSL
+717 PESGQLVAGSL

-739 PEMFHTF
+739 QSMFQTY

-768 IGATPCVVNAVADA
+768 IGATPCVVNAIADA
-782 MARNGHA
+782 LARNGLSS
-789 DKALKL
+789 KAPLL
-795 QMPMTAFRLWELLH
+795 QMPLTPYKLWEQMQTN
-809 SV
+809 

>member
-1 MGQLGLSHFGPLEQK
+1 MSDTITQAISEQ
-16 IHFKATLRPKENPSV
+16 
-31 NQALA
+31 
-36 TSSLDSSPET
+36 T
-46 TRFGSGKSVK
+46 TRFGSGQAVK
-56 RLEDQQLLLGAGQYT
+56 RVEDQLLLLGSGTYA
-71 NDVTLPGQSHLVFL
+71 NDVSLPDQSHLVFL

-94 TRLDTMA
+94 TNIDTQA
-101 AKAMPGVYGLITGQ
+101 AKAMPGVHGVITGQ

-124 MARPMNFKR
+124 MARPVNFKR
-133 ADGGPLSSTTRYPLA
+133 ADGSPLSSTTRYILA

-164 DTEENARNA
+164 DTEEQAKNA
-173 AEAIQIEFD
+173 AEAILIDFE
-182 PLQSAST
+182 PLASAT
-189 LADALAPNAP
+189 LLSDALAPSAP
-199 LFTEAPDNRVAETR
+199 LLTEAPDNRVAETR
-213 YGDITATQAAFAQ
+213 YGDAAATQRAFDQ
-226 AAHVVHLDI
+226 AAHVVHLNI
-235 VNQRVAALAIE
+235 VNQRLAALSIE
-246 PRSVLAYPEN
+246 PRSVLAYVDN
-256 GRLTIRMSSQ
+256 GRLTIRLSSQ
-266 MPTGVRTTV
+266 MPTGVRTSV
-275 SDLLGID
+275 CDVIGLD
-282 KEKVRV
+282 KENVRV
-288 LVGDVGGG
+288 IVGDVGGG

-303 YAEDVVTAFCAHTL
+303 YAEDLVTAYCAHKL
-317 ARPVK
+317 GRPVK
-322 WIADRSEEFL
+322 WIADRNEEFL
-332 SSAHGRDIQTKASLA
+332 SSSHGRDIETQASMA

-398 TGVMTNT
+398 TGVLTNT

-416 PEAIYNMERLMD
+416 PEAIYNIERLMD

-437 RVQLRRKNLIKP
+437 RIELRRKNFVTP
-449 DQMPYKN
+449 SQMPYKN
-456 PMGQVYDTGAFEMI
+456 PMGQVYDVGAFEMI
-470 MNEALEKA
+470 MDEALQKA
-478 DWHGFAKREAAS
+478 DWSGFAQREATS

-499 GIATFLEW
+499 GVATFLEW

-512 LEENVQVQ
+512 LEENVHVQ
-520 ILADGMIEVVSAVNA
+520 ILADGMIEVASAVNA

-603 QALEASASDL
+603 QALEASPADL
-613 AYQGGTFSVK
+613 AYQAGSFSVK

-631 ADLAKRQPEAR
+631 AELAKRQPDAR
-642 IEMQSS
+642 IEIQSS

-656 PNGCHICEIE
+656 PNGCHVCEVE
-666 LNPATGETKVVSYIS
+666 VNPSTGETQVVSYTS
-681 MNDAGR
+681 VNDIGR
-687 IVNPMIVEGQLDG
+687 VVNPMIVEGQLDG

-708 ALLEGMVYD
+708 ALLEALVYD
-717 AESGQLLTGSL
+717 AESGQLVTGSL

-739 PEMFHTF
+739 PQMFKTY
-746 TNQTVPSTNNVL
+746 TNQSVPSTNNVL

-768 IGATPCVVNAVADA
+768 IGATPCVVNAIADA
-782 MARNGHA
+782 LARNGQA
-789 DKALKL
+789 DKAPQL
-795 QMPMTAFRLWELLH
+795 QMPLTPYKLWEQMQAK
-809 SV
+809 

>member
-1 MGQLGLSHFGPLEQK
+1 MSDNTTQAIPEQ
-16 IHFKATLRPKENPSV
+16 
-31 NQALA
+31 
-36 TSSLDSSPET
+36 T
-46 TRFGSGKSVK
+46 TRFGSGHAVK
-56 RLEDQQLLLGAGQYT
+56 RVEDQLLLLGSGTYA
-71 NDVTLPGQSHLVFL
+71 NDVSLPGQTHLVFL

-94 TRLDTMA
+94 TSIDTQA
-101 AKAMPGVYGLITGQ
+101 AKAMPGVHGVLTGQ
-115 DLLAAGVKP
+115 DLLAAGLKP
-124 MARPMNFKR
+124 MARPVNFKR
-133 ADGGPLSSTTRYPLA
+133 ADGSPLSSTTRYILA

-158 IAAVVA
+158 IVAVVA
-164 DTEENARNA
+164 DTEEQAKNAV
-173 AEAIQIEFD
+173 EAIQIDFE
-182 PLQSAST
+182 PLPSAT
-189 LADALAPNAP
+189 LLSDALAPSAP
-199 LFTEAPDNRVAETR
+199 LLTEAPDNRVAETR
-213 YGDITATQAAFAQ
+213 YGDAAATQKAFDQ
-226 AAHVVHLDI
+226 AAHVIHLNI
-235 VNQRVAALAIE
+235 VNQRLAALSIE
-246 PRSVLAYPEN
+246 PRSVLAYIDN
-256 GRLTIRMSSQ
+256 GRLTIRLSSQ
-266 MPTGVRTTV
+266 MPTGVRTSV
-275 SDLLGID
+275 CDVIGLD
-282 KEKVRV
+282 KENVRV
-288 LVGDVGGG
+288 IVGDVGGG

-303 YAEDVVTAFCAHTL
+303 YAEDLVTAYCAHKL
-317 ARPVK
+317 GRPVK
-322 WIADRSEEFL
+322 WIADRNEEFL
-332 SSAHGRDIQTKASLA
+332 SSSHGRDIETQASMA

-363 NVGAYPTMTGLA
+363 NLGAYPTMTGLA

-398 TGVMTNT
+398 TGVLTNT

-437 RVQLRRKNLIKP
+437 RIELRRKNFVTP
-449 DQMPYKN
+449 SQMPYKN
-456 PMGQVYDTGAFEMI
+456 PMGQVYDVGAFEMI
-470 MNEALEKA
+470 MDEALQKA
-478 DWHGFAKREAAS
+478 DWNGFAQREATS
-490 KAKGLWRGL
+490 KEKGLWRGL
-499 GIATFLEW
+499 GVATFLEW

-520 ILADGMIEVVSAVNA
+520 ILADGMIEVASAVNA

-603 QALEASASDL
+603 QALEASPADL
-613 AYQGGTFSVK
+613 AYQAGSFSVK

-631 ADLAKRQPEAR
+631 AELAKRQPDAR
-642 IEMQSS
+642 IEIQSS

-656 PNGCHICEIE
+656 PNGCHICEVE
-666 LNPATGETKVVSYIS
+666 VNPSTGETQVVSYTS
-681 MNDAGR
+681 VNDIGR
-687 IVNPMIVEGQLDG
+687 VVNPMIVEGQLDG

-708 ALLEGMVYD
+708 ALLEALVYD
-717 AESGQLLTGSL
+717 AESGQLVTGSL

-739 PEMFHTF
+739 PQMFKTY
-746 TNQTVPSTNNVL
+746 TNQSVPSTNNVL

-768 IGATPCVVNAVADA
+768 IGATPCVVNAIADA
-782 MARNGHA
+782 LARNGQA
-789 DKALKL
+789 DKAPQL
-795 QMPMTAFRLWELLH
+795 QMPLTPYKLWEQMQAN
-809 SV
+809 

>member
-1 MGQLGLSHFGPLEQK
+1 
-16 IHFKATLRPKENPSV
+16 V
-31 NQALA
+31 NQASA
-36 TSSLDSSPET
+36 TSSLDSTPET
-46 TRFGSGKSVK
+46 ARFGSGQSVK
-56 RLEDQQLLLGAGQYT
+56 RLEDQQLLVGAGQYT
-71 NDVTLPGQSHLVFL
+71 NDVSLPNQSFLVFF

-94 TRLDTMA
+94 TRLDTSA
-101 AKAMPGVYGLITGQ
+101 AKGMPGVHGLITGQ

-124 MARPMNFKR
+124 MARAMNFKR
-133 ADGGPLSSTTRYPLA
+133 ADGSPLSSTTRYPLA

-158 IAAVVA
+158 IVAVVA

-173 AEAIQIEFD
+173 SEAIQIEFD
-182 PLQSAST
+182 PLQSASN

-199 LFTEAPDNRVAETR
+199 LFTDAPDNRVAETR
-213 YGDITATQAAFAQ
+213 YGDITATQAAFKQ

-256 GRLTIRMSSQ
+256 GRLTIRMSTQ

-347 LAQDGKI
+347 LAQNGKI

-437 RVQLRRKNLIKP
+437 RVELRRQNFIKP
-449 DQMPYKN
+449 EQMPYKN
-456 PMGQVYDTGAFEMI
+456 PMGQIYDTGAFEMI
-470 MNEALEKA
+470 MNGALEKA
-478 DWHGFAKREAAS
+478 NWQGFAKREAAS
-490 KAKGLWRGL
+490 KAKGFWRGL

-589 GAEKTL
+589 GAEKAL
-595 DKARELAG
+595 DKARDLAG
-603 QALEASASDL
+603 LALEASPADL

-623 GTDLKISL
+623 GTDLQISL

-656 PNGCHICEIE
+656 PNGCHICEVE
-666 LNPATGETKVVSYIS
+666 LNPATGETKVVSYTS

-708 ALLEGMVYD
+708 ALLEGLVYD
-717 AESGQLLTGSL
+717 PESGQLLTGSL

-739 PEMFHTF
+739 PAMFHTF

-782 MARNGHA
+782 MARNGQA
-789 DKALKL
+789 DKAPKL
-795 QMPMTAFRLWELLH
+795 QMPMTPFRLWQLLH
-809 SV
+809 AG

>member
-1 MGQLGLSHFGPLEQK
+1 M
-16 IHFKATLRPKENPSV
+16 
-31 NQALA
+31 NQASA
-36 TSSLDSSPET
+36 TSSVDSSPET
-46 TRFGSGKSVK
+46 TRFGSGKAVK

-71 NDVTLPGQSHLVFL
+71 DDVSLPNQSYLVFL

-94 TRLDTMA
+94 TRLDTSV
-101 AKAMPGVYGLITGQ
+101 AKAMPGVYGLMTGQ

-133 ADGGPLSSTTRYPLA
+133 ADGSPLSSTTRYPLA

-158 IAAVVA
+158 IVAVVA

-173 AEAIQIEFD
+173 SEAIEIDFD
-182 PLQSAST
+182 PLQSASN

-275 SDLLGID
+275 SDLIGID
-282 KEKVRV
+282 TEKVRV

-347 LAQDGKI
+347 LALDGKI

-363 NVGAYPTMTGLA
+363 NVGAYPTMTGLT
-375 IQMLIGPWVQS
+375 IQLLIGPWVQS

-391 QTIDYHF
+391 QAIDYHF

-416 PEAIYNMERLMD
+416 PEAIFNMERLMD

-437 RVQLRRKNLIKP
+437 RVALRRKNFIKP
-449 DQMPYKN
+449 EQMPYKN

-478 DWHGFAKREAAS
+478 DWRGFANREAAS

-589 GAEKTL
+589 GAEKAL
-595 DKARELAG
+595 DKARDLAG
-603 QALEASASDL
+603 QALEASPADL

-623 GTDLKISL
+623 GTDLQISL
-631 ADLAKRQPEAR
+631 ADLAKKQPEAR

-666 LNPATGETKVVSYIS
+666 LNPATGETKVISYTS

-739 PEMFHTF
+739 PEMFQTF

-789 DKALKL
+789 DKALNI
-795 QMPMTAFRLWELLH
+795 QMPITSFRLWELLH
-809 SV
+809 PA

>member
-1 MGQLGLSHFGPLEQK
+1 MSDNTTQAIPEQ
-16 IHFKATLRPKENPSV
+16 
-31 NQALA
+31 
-36 TSSLDSSPET
+36 T
-46 TRFGSGKSVK
+46 TRFGSGHAVK
-56 RLEDQQLLLGAGQYT
+56 RVEDQLLLLGSGTYA
-71 NDVTLPGQSHLVFL
+71 NDVSLPGQTHLVFL

-94 TRLDTMA
+94 TSIDTQA
-101 AKAMPGVYGLITGQ
+101 AKAMPGVHGVLTGQ
-115 DLLAAGVKP
+115 DLLAAGLKP
-124 MARPMNFKR
+124 MARPVNFKR
-133 ADGGPLSSTTRYPLA
+133 ADGSPLSSTTRYILA

-158 IAAVVA
+158 IVAVVA
-164 DTEENARNA
+164 DTEEQAKNA
-173 AEAIQIEFD
+173 AEAIQIDFE
-182 PLQSAST
+182 PLASAT
-189 LADALAPNAP
+189 LLSDALAPSAP
-199 LFTEAPDNRVAETR
+199 LLTEAPDNRVAETR
-213 YGDITATQAAFAQ
+213 YGDAAATQRAFDQ
-226 AAHVVHLDI
+226 AAHVVHLNI
-235 VNQRVAALAIE
+235 VNQRLAALSIE
-246 PRSVLAYPEN
+246 PRSVLAYVDN
-256 GRLTIRMSSQ
+256 GRLTIRLSSQ
-266 MPTGVRTTV
+266 MPTGVRTSV
-275 SDLLGID
+275 CDVMGLD
-282 KEKVRV
+282 KENVRV
-288 LVGDVGGG
+288 IVGDVGGG

-303 YAEDVVTAFCAHTL
+303 YAEDLVTAYCAHKL
-317 ARPVK
+317 GRPVK
-322 WIADRSEEFL
+322 WIADRNEEFL
-332 SSAHGRDIQTKASLA
+332 SSSHGRDIETQASMA

-398 TGVMTNT
+398 TGVLTNT

-416 PEAIYNMERLMD
+416 PEAIYNIERLMD

-437 RVQLRRKNLIKP
+437 RIELRRKNFVTP
-449 DQMPYKN
+449 SQMPYKN
-456 PMGQVYDTGAFEMI
+456 PMGQVYDVGAFEMI
-470 MNEALEKA
+470 MDEALQKA
-478 DWHGFAKREAAS
+478 DWNGFAQREATS
-490 KAKGLWRGL
+490 KAQGLWRGL
-499 GIATFLEW
+499 GVATFLEW

-520 ILADGMIEVVSAVNA
+520 ILADGMIEVASAVNA

-603 QALEASASDL
+603 QALEASPADL
-613 AYQGGTFSVK
+613 AYQSGSFSVK

-631 ADLAKRQPEAR
+631 AELAKRQPDAR
-642 IEMQSS
+642 IEIQSS

-656 PNGCHICEIE
+656 PNGCHVCEVE
-666 LNPATGETKVVSYIS
+666 VNPSTGETQVVSYTS
-681 MNDAGR
+681 VNDIGR
-687 IVNPMIVEGQLDG
+687 VVNPMIVEGQLDG

-708 ALLEGMVYD
+708 ALLEALVYD
-717 AESGQLLTGSL
+717 PESGQLVTGSL

-739 PEMFHTF
+739 PQMFKTY
-746 TNQTVPSTNNVL
+746 TNQSVPSTNNVL

-768 IGATPCVVNAVADA
+768 IGATPCVVNAIADA
-782 MARNGHA
+782 LARNGQA
-789 DKALKL
+789 DKAPQL
-795 QMPMTAFRLWELLH
+795 QMPLTPYKLWEQMQ
-809 SV
+809 SN

>member
-1 MGQLGLSHFGPLEQK
+1 M
-16 IHFKATLRPKENPSV
+16 

-71 NDVTLPGQSHLVFL
+71 NDVTLPGQSYLVFL

-94 TRLDTMA
+94 THLDTTA

-666 LNPATGETKVVSYIS
+666 LNPATGETKVVSYTS

-782 MARNGHA
+782 MARNGNA
-789 DKALKL
+789 NKAPKL
-795 QMPMTAFRLWELLH
+795 QMPMTPYRLWELLH
-809 SV
+809 SA

>member
-1 MGQLGLSHFGPLEQK
+1 M
-16 IHFKATLRPKENPSV
+16 

-71 NDVTLPGQSHLVFL
+71 NDVTLPGQSYLVFL

-94 TRLDTMA
+94 TRLDTLA

-478 DWHGFAKREAAS
+478 DWHGFAKREASS

-666 LNPATGETKVVSYIS
+666 LNPATGETKVVSYTS